1 MRKLLYPELQKQ
13 TEFVVV
19 RTPAQRKAREK
30 AKGDASALLGK
41 ALRDAQQLLL
51 AMKQKG
57 VTVDYTAVGPSAV
70 IGFFCMTHSLV
81 YGVEPA
87 ELRDRNNYMGA
98 ISGIRRLLQQE
109 FNGDIAQVFEFVR
122 WTWQREKR
130 QFQTRQG
137 DFRVG
142 WRYQFCSKA
151 LLTDYRIAFVKQV
164 KIG

>member
-1 MRKLLYPELQKQ
+1 MTRKLLYPELRSQ
-13 TEFVVV
+13 TEFVIV

-30 AKGDASALLGK
+30 AKGDASGLLGK

-51 AMKQKG
+51 AMKQG
-57 VTVDYTAVGPSAV
+57 SVVDYATVGSSAV
-70 IGFFCMTHSLV
+70 VGFFCMTHSLV

-109 FNGDIAQVFEFVR
+109 FNGDISQVFEFVR

-151 LLTDYRIAFVKQV
+151 LLTDYRIAVAKQV